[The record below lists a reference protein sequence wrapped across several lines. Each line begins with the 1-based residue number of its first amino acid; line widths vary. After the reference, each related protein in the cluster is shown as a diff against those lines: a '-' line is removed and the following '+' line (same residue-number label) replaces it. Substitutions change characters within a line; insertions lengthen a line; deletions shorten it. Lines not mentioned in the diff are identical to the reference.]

1 MVSSLRP
8 PRELSL
14 PSMLG
19 TSSRWLMFREPFK
32 RSGNRGLSPSF
43 PPSSPAHGRRDPLS
57 SQVQEETASA
67 VGPTSRYLA
76 PEIVAEQD
84 VLLLAAFAI
93 TGRENDFRLPV
104 TIVVT
109 GVSPPP
115 PPPHPPS
122 YARSPHHTPLPS
134 PQARHA
140 LPIHLQHAP

>member
-1 MVSSLRP
+1 MAACTSISGLRIHASRSSKGMVSSLRA

-76 PEIVAEQD
+76 PELVAEQY

-93 TGRENDFRLPV
+93 TGHDNYFRLPV

-109 GVSPPP
+109 VVHQGPVCP
-115 PPPHPPS
+115 
-122 YARSPHHTPLPS
+122 YT
-134 PQARHA
+134 
-140 LPIHLQHAP
+140 